1 MRIRRVSPVRDSP
14 RQHQLISCHS
24 LTRLANPHRPSLPR
38 KQGADAI
45 MEALKL
51 SLAPLEAINVSG
63 NQMSAPAKRAL
74 QHVAASVRG
83 KMPSL
88 SVQVE
93 D

>member
-1 MRIRRVSPVRDSP
+1 
-14 RQHQLISCHS
+14 
-24 LTRLANPHRPSLPR
+24 
-38 KQGADAI
+38 